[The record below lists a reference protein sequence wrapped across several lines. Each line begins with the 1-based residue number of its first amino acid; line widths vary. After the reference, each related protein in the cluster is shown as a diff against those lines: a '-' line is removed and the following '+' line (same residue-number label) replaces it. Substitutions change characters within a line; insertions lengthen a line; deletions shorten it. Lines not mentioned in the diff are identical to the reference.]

1 MNLPT
6 GDSQVLQNL
15 RHGSSYLFGPAVR
28 LGNILALWLSMMIN
42 DADRDR
48 IRELCSLIAVEQDRQ
63 ELLKLIEELSRH
75 IGAKDE
81 GLKVKQI
88 GN

>member
-1 MNLPT
+1 M
-6 GDSQVLQNL
+6 GAVI
-15 RHGSSYLFGPAVR
+15 FAEPAVR

-48 IRELCSLIAVEQDRQ
+48 IRELCSLIAVEQDRHK
-63 ELLKLIEELSRH
+63 LLQLIEELSRH

-81 GLKVKQI
+81 GRKVKQI

>member
-1 MNLPT
+1 MEAVIFAE
-6 GDSQVLQNL
+6 S
-15 RHGSSYLFGPAVR
+15 AVR

-48 IRELCSLIAVEQDRQ
+48 IRELCSLIAVEQDRHK
-63 ELLKLIEELSRH
+63 LLQLIEELSRH

-81 GLKVKQI
+81 GLKVKI

>member
-1 MNLPT
+1 
-6 GDSQVLQNL
+6 
-15 RHGSSYLFGPAVR
+15 
-28 LGNILALWLSMMIN
+28 MMIN

-63 ELLKLIEELSRH
+63 KLLKLIEELSRH

-81 GLKVKQI
+81 DLKVKQI